1 MSDNSSYV
9 HFIEIWSIIMVYGTI
24 VLVATALAV
33 VIIHKIKISSIKDF
47 KQKYEYIN
55 KNEISWYK
63 FLYVL
68 LGIGVAFFCN
78 TYNDETVILNYAWF
92 FVRFFIAMCIG
103 TLVGYVSI
111 LIVKYYYPGKMQ
123 KKLDKWRFM
132 PRINPK
138 TGNKMKLLSEEEE
151 DVHLDEGMQA
161 EENVFSVDYDVWI
174 DEKTQDVKIEKY
186 DGYMSALEC
195 GSCGFQTL
203 KIKRE
208 EILEPATEENDGEL
222 LKHYECAYCKS
233 IRTTAHI
240 ISRLAYNDNEEY
252 IKNKVMAGKINTVA
266 GVKVQIISADGN
278 IDTFDFQKVDQ
289 AENFLR
295 EYK

>member
-9 HFIEIWSIIMVYGTI
+9 QFIEIWSLIMVYGA
-24 VLVATALAV
+24 VALLFIAMAV
-33 VIIHKIKISSIKDF
+33 VITHHIKVSSIKDY
-47 KQKYEYIN
+47 KLKYEYIN
-55 KNEISWYK
+55 KNEIRWYK
-63 FLYVL
+63 FTYILI
-68 LGIGVAFFCN
+68 GIAVAFICN
-78 TYNDETVILNYAWF
+78 TYSNETVMLNYAWF

-151 DVHLDEGMQA
+151 DVHLGEGMQA
-161 EENVFSVDYDVWI
+161 EEEVFSVDYDVWI
-174 DEKTQDVKIEKY
+174 DEETQDVKIEKY
-186 DGYMSALEC
+186 DGYMSALKC

-203 KIKRE
+203 KVNNE
-208 EILEPATEENDGEL
+208 EILEPATEEKDGEL
-222 LKHYECAYCKS
+222 LKNYVCSYCKS
-233 IRTTAHI
+233 TRTTAHK
-240 ISRLAYNDNEEY
+240 ISRLSNNDNEEY
-252 IKNKVMAGKINTVA
+252 IRNMVMAGKVSTVA
-266 GVKVQIISADGN
+266 RIKIQIISADG
-278 IDTFDFQKVDQ
+278 DVKSFDFQQIEQ
-289 AENFLR
+289 AENFLK

>member
-9 HFIEIWSIIMVYGTI
+9 HFIEIWSIVMIYGTI
-24 VLVATALAV
+24 ALLIIGLVLAIV
-33 VIIHKIKISSIKDF
+33 HNIKISSIKDF

-55 KNEISWYK
+55 KNEINRYK
-63 FLYVL
+63 SIYIL
-68 LGIGVAFFCN
+68 LGIAVAFFSN
-78 TYNDETVILNYAWF
+78 TYDNETVMLSYVWF
-92 FVRFFIAMCIG
+92 FVRFFIAMCVG

-123 KKLDKWRFM
+123 KKLDKWRYM

-174 DEKTQDVKIEKY
+174 DEQTNDVKIEKY
-186 DGYMSALEC
+186 EGYMKALVC

-203 KIKRE
+203 KIKNE
-208 EILEPATEENDGEL
+208 EIIEPATEDNEGEL

-233 IRTTAHI
+233 VRTTAHI
-240 ISRLAYNDNEEY
+240 ISRLANNDNEEY
-252 IKNKVMAGKINTVA
+252 IRNKVMAGKVNTIA

-278 IDTFDFQKVDQ
+278 IETFDFQKVDQ

>member
-9 HFIEIWSIIMVYGTI
+9 QFIEIWSLIMVYGA
-24 VLVATALAV
+24 VALLFIAMAV
-33 VIIHKIKISSIKDF
+33 VITHHIKVSSIKDY
-47 KQKYEYIN
+47 KLKYEYIN
-55 KNEISWYK
+55 KNEIRWYK
-63 FLYVL
+63 FTYILI
-68 LGIGVAFFCN
+68 GIAVAFICN
-78 TYNDETVILNYAWF
+78 TYSNETVMLNYAWF

-151 DVHLDEGMQA
+151 DVHLGEGMQA
-161 EENVFSVDYDVWI
+161 EEDVFSVDYDVWI
-174 DEKTQDVKIEKY
+174 DEETQDVKIEKY
-186 DGYMSALEC
+186 DGYMSALKC

-203 KIKRE
+203 KVNNE
-208 EILEPATEENDGEL
+208 EILEPATEEKDGEL
-222 LKHYECAYCKS
+222 LKNYVCSYCKS
-233 IRTTAHI
+233 TRTTAHK
-240 ISRLAYNDNEEY
+240 ISRLSNNDNEEY
-252 IKNKVMAGKINTVA
+252 IRNMVMAGKVSTVA
-266 GVKVQIISADGN
+266 RIKIQIISADG
-278 IDTFDFQKVDQ
+278 DVKSFDFQQIEQ
-289 AENFLR
+289 AENFLK